1 MHVCTYMYIYIHYTY
16 MYVYMY
22 TYMQQF
28 MHTLIYTHIYTH
40 THIYIYPPKKYIHKI
55 CKHLIIRENFS
66 TSGAITNQ
74 KEYLA
79 R

>member
-1 MHVCTYMYIYIHYTY
+1 
-16 MYVYMY
+16 MY
-22 TYMQQF
+22 TYIC
-28 MHTLIYTHIYTH
+28 IYTYTYICLYTYIYAKVYAFIYTH
-40 THIYIYPPKKYIHKI
+40 TFTYISPPKKYIHKL

-66 TSGAITNQ
+66 TSGAITNW

>member
-1 MHVCTYMYIYIHYTY
+1 MCVHICIYTYIIHTCMYTCIHTCNSACTHLYIHTYIHTHTYIYI
-16 MYVYMY
+16 
-22 TYMQQF
+22 
-28 MHTLIYTHIYTH
+28 
-40 THIYIYPPKKYIHKI
+40 PPKKYIHKI